1 MRAGPPPSVHGGPR
15 VSRCCRSQPSG
26 DPALTHRARYAPRPS
41 SSLLRQAEAHLA
53 PGPPASH
60 LLGLAPWPSPWARES
75 VLSESSAKP
84 PAHAEP
90 PPPRPARPLP
100 VRPQTPVRPHWAAP
114 APPRPRTL
122 PLSPPGTCVACS
134 GTGPTR
140 PAVGIRPVL
149 DAPDRLREPR
159 HRCVQG
165 GARLAVVFRGLCL
178 PNLVLL
184 HAWPVAWPGPPAAAR
199 HRVSGT
205 LRPLSPSHS
214 GRPTAP

>member
-1 MRAGPPPSVHGGPR
+1 MVPACHVAAAASPLGTPPSPTGLDMR
-15 VSRCCRSQPSG
+15 
-26 DPALTHRARYAPRPS
+26 PAPAAASSARPRPTWHPA
-41 SSLLRQAEAHLA
+41 R
-53 PGPPASH
+53 PASR
-60 LLGLAPWPSPWARES
+60 LLGLAPRPSPWARES

-90 PPPRPARPLP
+90 PHPRPACPLP
-100 VRPQTPVRPHWAAP
+100 ARPQTPVRPHWAAP